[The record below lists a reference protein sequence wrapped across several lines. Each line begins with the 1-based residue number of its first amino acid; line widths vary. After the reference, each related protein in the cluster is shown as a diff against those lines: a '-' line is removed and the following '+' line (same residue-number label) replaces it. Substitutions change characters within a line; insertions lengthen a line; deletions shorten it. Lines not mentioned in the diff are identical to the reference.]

1 MGPLSGIL
9 TERNSLTNI
18 IIGTIIA
25 SLGVNLISESLLQVF
40 FLGAHIMLIIGIGAS
55 LASIWYFM
63 RVMTAKRIQVRNYSG
78 FFIVDYVDKKVI
90 PVSRYLYS
98 ENLSRYLESACAESQ
113 DIKMVLERS
122 VYVPDTTIKIPQENI
137 DEGRIEREERAAA
150 VKKLMATPDR
160 RLILEATE
168 YFILRMLSTH
178 LTNYFSDEKFK
189 EENLTKFEREDI
201 PQVLLE
207 NRFLNLFSKPME
219 ERAASFEGRHV
230 SKSTRGGSGKRATDF
245 SHFHLILPTKAKVS
259 RIDEKT
265 FEITTQK
272 FTLRVSILYSGA
284 DELLSTDFEK
294 YYLRLQEYYQRSNPS
309 MVKEKAIEIEIKV
322 FFKNSIFFSTTGLQY
337 YEWLDSY
344 LDKLEEEF
352 SSSYFFKKIGWDSV
366 STLIDC
372 LNRGGEHFNS
382 GSSSSSRTDAK

>member
-25 SLGVNLISESLLQVF
+25 SLGVNLVSESILQMF
-40 FLGAHIMLIIGIGAS
+40 FFGAHIILIIGIGAS
-55 LASIWYFM
+55 LASVWYFI
-63 RVMTAKRIQVRNYSG
+63 RIMTAKRTQVRNYSG
-78 FFIVDYVDKKVI
+78 FFIVDHVEKKVI
-90 PVSRYLYS
+90 PVNRYPYS
-98 ENLSRYLESACAESQ
+98 INLSRYLESACAESQ
-113 DIKMVLERS
+113 DIRMVLERS
-122 VYVPDTTIKIPQENI
+122 IYVPDTTIKIPRENI
-137 DEGRIEREERAAA
+137 DEVGIESEERAA
-150 VKKLMATPDR
+150 VKKLKATPDR

-168 YFILRMLSTH
+168 YFVLRMLSTH
-178 LTNYFSDEKFK
+178 LTNYFNDEKFK
-189 EENLTKFEREDI
+189 EENLTKFERKDI

-219 ERAASFEGRHV
+219 ERTAAAFEDRYV
-230 SKSTRGGSGKRATDF
+230 SKNTRGGSGESSADF

-265 FEITTQK
+265 WEITTQK
-272 FTLRVSILYSGA
+272 FTLRVAILYLGA
-284 DELLSTDFEK
+284 DEVLPADFEI
-294 YYLRLQEYYQRSNPS
+294 YYLRLQEYYQRSNSS
-309 MVKEKAIEIEIKV
+309 MVKEKAIEIEVKV
-322 FFKNSIFFSTTGLQY
+322 FFKNSIFFSRTGLQY

-366 STLIDC
+366 STLMDC
-372 LNRGGEHFNS
+372 LSRGGEHFNGS
-382 GSSSSSRTDAK
+382 GSSRTDA

>member
-9 TERNSLTNI
+9 TERSSLTNI

-25 SLGVNLISESLLQVF
+25 SLGVNLVSESILQMF
-40 FLGAHIMLIIGIGAS
+40 FFGAHIMLIIGIGAS
-55 LASIWYFM
+55 LASVWYFI
-63 RVMTAKRIQVRNYSG
+63 RIMTAKRTQVRNYSG
-78 FFIVDYVDKKVI
+78 FFIVDHVEKKVI
-90 PVSRYLYS
+90 PVNRYPYS
-98 ENLSRYLESACAESQ
+98 INLSRYLESACAESQ
-113 DIKMVLERS
+113 DIRMVLEKS
-122 VYVPDTTIKIPQENI
+122 IYVPDTTIKIPRENI
-137 DEGRIEREERAAA
+137 DEEGIEREERAAA
-150 VKKLMATPDR
+150 KKLMATPDR

-168 YFILRMLSTH
+168 YFVFRMLSTH
-178 LTNYFSDEKFK
+178 LTNYFNDEKFK
-189 EENLTKFEREDI
+189 EQNLTKLERKDI

-219 ERAASFEGRHV
+219 ERVAAFEDRYV
-230 SKSTRGGSGKRATDF
+230 SKSTKGGSSESGAEF

-265 FEITTQK
+265 CEITTQK
-272 FTLRVSILYSGA
+272 FTLRIAILYLGD
-284 DELLSTDFEK
+284 DELLPADFEK

-309 MVKEKAIEIEIKV
+309 MVKEKAIEIEVKV
-322 FFKNSIFFSTTGLQY
+322 FFKNSIFFSRTGLQY

-366 STLIDC
+366 STLMDC
-372 LNRGGEHFNS
+372 LSRSGERFN
-382 GSSSSSRTDAK
+382 GRSRTDA

>member
-25 SLGVNLISESLLQVF
+25 SLGVNLISESILQIF
-40 FLGAHIMLIIGIGAS
+40 FFGAHIMLIIGIGAS
-55 LASIWYFM
+55 LASIWYFI
-63 RVMTAKRIQVRNYSG
+63 RIMTAKRIQVRKYSG
-78 FFIVDYVDKKVI
+78 FFIVDHVEKKVI
-90 PVSRYLYS
+90 PVNRYPYS
-98 ENLSRYLESACAESQ
+98 INLSRYLESACAESQ
-113 DIKMVLERS
+113 DIRMVLERS
-122 VYVPDTTIKIPQENI
+122 IYVPDTTIKIPRENI
-137 DEGRIEREERAAA
+137 DEVSIEREERAAA
-150 VKKLMATPDR
+150 VKKLMAAPDR

-168 YFILRMLSTH
+168 YFVLRMLSTH

-189 EENLTKFEREDI
+189 EENLTKFERKDI

-219 ERAASFEGRHV
+219 ERAAASFEARYV
-230 SKSTRGGSGKRATDF
+230 SKNTRGSSGERATDF

-265 FEITTQK
+265 CEITTKK

-284 DELLSTDFEK
+284 DEPLPTDFEK
-294 YYLRLQEYYQRSNPS
+294 YYLRLQEYYQKSNQS
-309 MVKEKAIEIEIKV
+309 MVKEKAIEIEVKV

-352 SSSYFFKKIGWDSV
+352 SSSYFLNKIGWDSV
-366 STLIDC
+366 STLMDC
-372 LNRGGEHFNS
+372 LNMGGEHFNS
-382 GSSSSSRTDAK
+382 GRSRTDAK

>member
-1 MGPLSGIL
+1 MDMGPLSGIL

-25 SLGVNLISESLLQVF
+25 SLGVNLVSESILQIF
-40 FLGAHIMLIIGIGAS
+40 FFGAHIMLIIGIGAS
-55 LASIWYFM
+55 LASVWYFI
-63 RVMTAKRIQVRNYSG
+63 RVMTAKRTQVRNYSG
-78 FFIVDYVDKKVI
+78 FFIVDHTEKKVI
-90 PVSRYLYS
+90 PVNRYPYS

-122 VYVPDTTIKIPQENI
+122 IFVPDTTIKVPRENI
-137 DEGRIEREERAAA
+137 DEVRIEREERAA
-150 VKKLMATPDR
+150 VKKNMATPDR

-168 YFILRMLSTH
+168 YFVLRMLSTH
-178 LTNYFSDEKFK
+178 LTNYFNDEKFK
-189 EENLTKFEREDI
+189 EENLTKLERKDI

-219 ERAASFEGRHV
+219 ERVAAFEDRYV
-230 SKSTRGGSGKRATDF
+230 SKSTKGGSGESSVDF

-259 RIDEKT
+259 RTDEKT
-265 FEITTQK
+265 CEITTQK
-272 FTLRVSILYSGA
+272 FTLRVAILYSGA
-284 DELLSTDFEK
+284 DELLPADFEK

-309 MVKEKAIEIEIKV
+309 MVKEKAIEIEVKV

-366 STLIDC
+366 STLIGC
-372 LNRGGEHFNS
+372 LSRGGERFN
-382 GSSSSSRTDAK
+382 GGGSRTDA

>member
-25 SLGVNLISESLLQVF
+25 SLGINLVSESVLQIF
-40 FLGAHIMLIIGIGAS
+40 FFGAHIMLIIGIGAA
-55 LASIWYFM
+55 LASVWYFV
-63 RVMTAKRIQVRNYSG
+63 RIMTAKRTQVRNYSG
-78 FFIVDYVDKKVI
+78 FFIVDHVKKKVI
-90 PVSRYLYS
+90 PVNRYPYS
-98 ENLSRYLESACAESQ
+98 INLSRYLESACAESQ
-113 DIKMVLERS
+113 DIRMALERS
-122 VYVPDTTIKIPQENI
+122 IYVPDTTIKIPRENI
-137 DEGRIEREERAAA
+137 DEVRTEREERAA
-150 VKKLMATPDR
+150 VKKPMATPDR

-168 YFILRMLSTH
+168 YFVLRMLSTH
-178 LTNYFSDEKFK
+178 LTNYFNDEKFK

-219 ERAASFEGRHV
+219 ERVAAASFEDRYI
-230 SKSTRGGSGKRATDF
+230 SKSTQGGSGESNTDF
-245 SHFHLILPTKAKVS
+245 RHFHLILPNKAKVS
-259 RIDEKT
+259 RTGENT
-265 FEITTQK
+265 CEITTKK
-272 FTLRVSILYSGA
+272 FTLRVSILYLGA
-284 DELLSTDFEK
+284 DELLPADFEK

-352 SSSYFFKKIGWDSV
+352 SRPYFFKKIGWDSV
-366 STLIDC
+366 STLMDC
-372 LNRGGEHFNS
+372 LNMGGEHFNS
-382 GSSSSSRTDAK
+382 GRSRTGA

>member
-25 SLGVNLISESLLQVF
+25 SLGVNLVSESILQIF
-40 FLGAHIMLIIGIGAS
+40 FFGAHIMLIIGIGAS
-55 LASIWYFM
+55 LASVWYFI
-63 RVMTAKRIQVRNYSG
+63 RIMTAKRTQVRNYSG
-78 FFIVDYVDKKVI
+78 FFIVDHVKKKVI
-90 PVSRYLYS
+90 PVNRYPYS
-98 ENLSRYLESACAESQ
+98 INLSRYLESACAESQ
-113 DIKMVLERS
+113 DIRMVLERS
-122 VYVPDTTIKIPQENI
+122 IYVPDATIKIPREKI
-137 DEGRIEREERAAA
+137 DEVGIEREERAA

-168 YFILRMLSTH
+168 YFVFRMLSTH
-178 LTNYFSDEKFK
+178 LTNYFNDEKFK
-189 EENLTKFEREDI
+189 EENLTKFERKDI

-219 ERAASFEGRHV
+219 ERVAAFEDRYV
-230 SKSTRGGSGKRATDF
+230 SKSTKGGSSESGAEF

-265 FEITTQK
+265 CEITTQK
-272 FTLRVSILYSGA
+272 FTLRIAILYLGD
-284 DELLSTDFEK
+284 DELLPADFEK

-309 MVKEKAIEIEIKV
+309 MVKEKAIEIEVKV
-322 FFKNSIFFSTTGLQY
+322 FFKNSIFFSRTGLQY

-366 STLIDC
+366 STLMDC
-372 LNRGGEHFNS
+372 LSRSGEHFN
-382 GSSSSSRTDAK
+382 GGSRTDA

>member
-25 SLGVNLISESLLQVF
+25 SLGVNLISESILQMF
-40 FLGAHIMLIIGIGAS
+40 FFGAHIMLIIGIGAS
-55 LASIWYFM
+55 LASVWYFI
-63 RVMTAKRIQVRNYSG
+63 RIMTAKRTQVRNYSG
-78 FFIVDYVDKKVI
+78 FFIVDHVEKKVI
-90 PVSRYLYS
+90 PVNRYPYS
-98 ENLSRYLESACAESQ
+98 INLSRYLESACAESQ
-113 DIKMVLERS
+113 DIRMVLERS
-122 VYVPDTTIKIPQENI
+122 IYVPDTTIKIPRENI
-137 DEGRIEREERAAA
+137 DEVRTEREERAAA
-150 VKKLMATPDR
+150 KKPMATPDR

-168 YFILRMLSTH
+168 YFVFRMLSTH
-178 LTNYFSDEKFK
+178 LTNYFNDEKFK
-189 EENLTKFEREDI
+189 EQNLTKLERKDI

-219 ERAASFEGRHV
+219 ERVAAFEDRYV
-230 SKSTRGGSGKRATDF
+230 SKSTKGGSSESGAEF

-265 FEITTQK
+265 CEITTQK
-272 FTLRVSILYSGA
+272 FTLSVAILYSGA
-284 DELLSTDFEK
+284 DELLPADFEK

-309 MVKEKAIEIEIKV
+309 MVKEKAIEIEVKV
-322 FFKNSIFFSTTGLQY
+322 FFKNSIFFSRTGLQY

-366 STLIDC
+366 STLMDC
-372 LNRGGEHFNS
+372 LNRGGDHLK
-382 GSSSSSRTDAK
+382 GSSRTDV

>member
-25 SLGVNLISESLLQVF
+25 SLGVNLISESLLEVF
-40 FLGAHIMLIIGIGAS
+40 FLGAYIMLIIGIGAS
-55 LASIWYFM
+55 LASIWYFI
-63 RVMTAKRIQVRNYSG
+63 RIMTAKRIQVRNYSG
-78 FFIVDYVDKKVI
+78 FFIVDHVEKKVI
-90 PVSRYLYS
+90 PVSRYPYS

-122 VYVPDTTIKIPQENI
+122 IYVPDTTIKIPQENI
-137 DEGRIEREERAAA
+137 DEIRIKREERAA

-219 ERAASFEGRHV
+219 ERAASFEDRYV
-230 SKSTRGGSGKRATDF
+230 SKSTRGGSGERATDF
-245 SHFHLILPTKAKVS
+245 IHFHLILPTKAKVS

-284 DELLSTDFEK
+284 DELLPTDFEK

-309 MVKEKAIEIEIKV
+309 MVKEKAIEIEVKV

-352 SSSYFFKKIGWDSV
+352 SSSYFFNKIGWDSV
-366 STLIDC
+366 STLMDC
-372 LNRGGEHFNS
+372 LDMRGENFYS
-382 GSSSSSRTDAK
+382 GRSRTDA

>member
-9 TERNSLTNI
+9 TERNSLMNI

-25 SLGVNLISESLLQVF
+25 SLGINLVSESILQVF
-40 FLGAHIMLIIGIGAS
+40 SFGPHIVLIIGIGTS
-55 LASIWYFM
+55 LASVWYFM

-78 FFIVDYVDKKVI
+78 FFIVDHIEKKVI
-90 PVSRYLYS
+90 PVSRYPYS

-113 DIKMVLERS
+113 DIKMVLEKS
-122 VYVPDTTIKIPQENI
+122 IYVPDTTIKIPRENI
-137 DEGRIEREERAAA
+137 DEIGIEREERAA

-168 YFILRMLSTH
+168 YFVLRMLSTH

-189 EENLTKFEREDI
+189 EENLTKFERKDI

-219 ERAASFEGRHV
+219 ERAASFEDRYI
-230 SKSTRGGSGKRATDF
+230 SKSTRGGSGERATDF

-259 RIDEKT
+259 RIGENT
-265 FEITTQK
+265 CEITTQK
-272 FTLRVSILYSGA
+272 FTLRVSILYLGA
-284 DELLSTDFEK
+284 DELLPTDFEK

-309 MVKEKAIEIEIKV
+309 MVKEKAIEIEVKV

-352 SSSYFFKKIGWDSV
+352 STSYFFKKIGWDSV
-366 STLIDC
+366 STLMDC
-372 LNRGGEHFNS
+372 LNRGGEHFN
-382 GSSSSSRTDAK
+382 GGDSRTDAK

>member
-25 SLGVNLISESLLQVF
+25 SLGINLISESILQIF
-40 FLGAHIMLIIGIGAS
+40 FFGAHIMLIIGVGAS
-55 LASIWYFM
+55 LASIWYFI
-63 RVMTAKRIQVRNYSG
+63 RIMTAKRIQLRNYSG
-78 FFIVDYVDKKVI
+78 FFIVDHVEKKVI
-90 PVSRYLYS
+90 PVNRYPYS

-113 DIKMVLERS
+113 DIRMALERS
-122 VYVPDTTIKIPQENI
+122 IYVPDTTIKIPREKI
-137 DEGRIEREERAAA
+137 DEVGIEREERAAA

-168 YFILRMLSTH
+168 YFVFRMLSTH

-219 ERAASFEGRHV
+219 ERVAAFEDRYV
-230 SKSTRGGSGKRATDF
+230 SKNTRDGSGGSNADF

-265 FEITTQK
+265 CEITTQK
-272 FTLRVSILYSGA
+272 FTLSVTIRYSGA
-284 DELLSTDFEK
+284 DELLPTDFEK

-309 MVKEKAIEIEIKV
+309 MVKKKAIEIEVKV
-322 FFKNSIFFSTTGLQY
+322 FFKNSIFFSRTGLQY

-352 SSSYFFKKIGWDSV
+352 STSYFFKKIGWDSV
-366 STLIDC
+366 STLMDC
-372 LNRGGEHFNS
+372 LNRGGEQFN
-382 GSSSSSRTDAK
+382 GGSSRTDAK

>member
-25 SLGVNLISESLLQVF
+25 SLGINLVSESILQMF
-40 FLGAHIMLIIGIGAS
+40 FFGAHIILFIGIGAA
-55 LASIWYFM
+55 LASVWYFI
-63 RVMTAKRIQVRNYSG
+63 RVMTAKRTQVRNYSG
-78 FFIVDYVDKKVI
+78 FFIVDHTEKKVI
-90 PVSRYLYS
+90 PINRYPYS

-122 VYVPDTTIKIPQENI
+122 IFVPDTTVKIPRENI
-137 DEGRIEREERAAA
+137 DEIRTEREEKAV

-168 YFILRMLSTH
+168 YFVLRMLSTH
-178 LTNYFSDEKFK
+178 LTNYFNDEKFK
-189 EENLTKFEREDI
+189 IENLTKLERKDI

-219 ERAASFEGRHV
+219 ERVAASFEDRYI
-230 SKSTRGGSGKRATDF
+230 SKSTQDGSGESSESNTDF
-245 SHFHLILPTKAKVS
+245 RHFHLILPTKAKVS
-259 RIDEKT
+259 RTDEKT
-265 FEITTQK
+265 CEITTQK
-272 FTLRVSILYSGA
+272 FTLRVAILYSGA
-284 DELLSTDFEK
+284 DELLPADFEK

-309 MVKEKAIEIEIKV
+309 MVKEKAIEIEVKV
-322 FFKNSIFFSTTGLQY
+322 FFKNSIFLSRTGLQY

-352 SSSYFFKKIGWDSV
+352 SRPYFFKKIGWDSV
-366 STLIDC
+366 STLMDC
-372 LNRGGEHFNS
+372 LSRSGEYFNS
-382 GSSSSSRTDAK
+382 GRSRTDA